1 MGKRIILITIFFLS
15 YFISSLSYA
24 QTVEK
29 IAYINSVELLES
41 MPQKTRASKRINEL
55 NKKYKDELKIMQ
67 EDYNKKYSDFISY
80 QNSMAESIKL
90 RRMQE
95 LYELEKNINNFMK
108 IAQDDITSQ
117 EQQLIEPLKQ
127 KLKDAINAVGIEQ
140 GFTCIY
146 DLANPS
152 IAFVTPSATDA
163 NPLIKKKLSE
173 NR

>member
-1 MGKRIILITIFFLS
+1 MGKRFIIISIFLLS
-15 YFISSLSYA
+15 YFLSGHLFA
-24 QTVEK
+24 QGVEK
-29 IAYINSVELLES
+29 IAYINSVELLEG
-41 MPQKTRASKRINEL
+41 MPEKVRASKRINDL
-55 NKKYKDELKIMQ
+55 NKKYKDELKVMQ

-95 LYELEKNINNFMK
+95 LYELEKNINDFMK
-108 IAQDDITSQ
+108 IAQDDITMQ

-127 KLKDAINAVGIEQ
+127 RLKDAINAVGVEQ

-146 DLANPS
+146 DLANPG
-152 IAFVTPSATDA
+152 IAFVTPLATDA
-163 NPLIKKKLSE
+163 NPLIKRKLSE